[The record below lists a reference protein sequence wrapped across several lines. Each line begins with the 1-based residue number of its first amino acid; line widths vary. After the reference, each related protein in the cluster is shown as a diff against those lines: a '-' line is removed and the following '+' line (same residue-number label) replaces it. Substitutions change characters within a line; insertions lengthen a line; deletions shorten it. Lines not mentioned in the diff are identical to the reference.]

1 MCRQT
6 KIKRKNVEIKNKE
19 KLKKFK
25 IRKCQVWM
33 SANINRR
40 EMSGH
45 RIKWPISRIAGI
57 ALQSW

>member
-19 KLKKFK
+19 KLKKLK
-25 IRKCQVWM
+25 IKCQVWM
-33 SANINRR
+33 SANINSR
-40 EMSGH
+40 EMSGQ
-45 RIKWPISRIAGI
+45 RIKWPISRNRGI

>member
-25 IRKCQVWM
+25 IKCQVWM
-33 SANINRR
+33 SANINSR

-45 RIKWPISRIAGI
+45 RIKWPISRNRGI